1 MRIMDFM
8 SFDLSWF
15 KSLPGILLI
24 LGCFCLII
32 AIILIPTL
40 TRKKDEFEV
49 DLDPKE
55 GEELLNR
62 PEDLG
67 MLSTNQSIPVNTPM
81 QEEIKQEIPAA
92 PSPIMEEIKVD
103 QPVVNTTP
111 IEVEKPQVV
120 EEVVMSEP
128 LVEAPIMQEPLIEEK
143 VELNN
148 KNTNNPVVMPS
159 TLNVDQNI
167 SPLEVKEEQKV
178 EVVLAP
184 ETIPMVTNNNVN
196 LTNVN
201 DMIKTEVIPSVIENV
216 EPIKEKISVKND
228 SFGGEKLLPD
238 DFKIEINERKEAF
251 GGEKLLPDDF
261 KPELEKPHLSNT
273 QSFSLRDIAIQKE
286 QPVESVLPVQHV
298 QPVVNQ
304 TMPLTEDVK
313 QPSLPVIENV
323 PVREETQ
330 KEDIELLEL

>member
-1 MRIMDFM
+1 MKIMDFM

-40 TRKKDEFEV
+40 TKKKDDFEL

-55 GEELLNR
+55 GEELLNKV
-62 PEDLG
+62 ED
-67 MLSTNQSIPVNTPM
+67 IAPVNKTVVSVNKPIV
-81 QEEIKQEIPAA
+81 EEIK
-92 PSPIMEEIKVD
+92 EEVN
-103 QPVVNTTP
+103 PVVQTS
-111 IEVEKPQVV
+111 QVV
-120 EEVVMSEP
+120 EEVKP
-128 LVEAPIMQEPLIEEK
+128 

-148 KNTNNPVVMPS
+148 SFEVKENIALPIVNEPVVEIKPEVKENIVTEIKEEVNPVS
-159 TLNVDQNI
+159 SNLNVLPVEEI
-167 SPLEVKEEQKV
+167 KLEPSMPIVEEVKPLEVNNSFEAKENM
-178 EVVLAP
+178 
-184 ETIPMVTNNNVN
+184 TIP
-196 LTNVN
+196 
-201 DMIKTEVIPSVIENV
+201 EVIPSV
-216 EPIKEKISVKND
+216 EPPVAPVINEEITIKND

-261 KPELEKPHLSNT
+261 KPEIEKPHLSNT

-286 QPVESVLPVQHV
+286 QPVTSEVKEEVIPNIHTFEEVKEEV
-298 QPVVNQ
+298 IPVVE
-304 TMPLTEDVK
+304 PRVEAK
-313 QPSLPVIENV
+313 
-323 PVREETQ
+323 

>member
-92 PSPIMEEIKVD
+92 PSPIMEEIKVE

-111 IEVEKPQVV
+111 IEVEKPKVV

-167 SPLEVKEEQKV
+167 SPLEVKEEPKV

-201 DMIKTEVIPSVIENV
+201 DMIQTEVIPSVVENV
-216 EPIKEKISVKND
+216 EPIKEEISVKND
-228 SFGGEKLLPD
+228 S
-238 DFKIEINERKEAF
+238 F

-286 QPVESVLPVQHV
+286 QPAKSVLPVQHV

-313 QPSLPVIENV
+313 QPSLPVVENV

>member
-1 MRIMDFM
+1 MKIMDFM

-40 TRKKDEFEV
+40 TKKKDDFEL

-55 GEELLNR
+55 GEELLNKV
-62 PEDLG
+62 ED
-67 MLSTNQSIPVNTPM
+67 IAPVNKTVVSVNKPIV
-81 QEEIKQEIPAA
+81 EEIK
-92 PSPIMEEIKVD
+92 EEVN
-103 QPVVNTTP
+103 PVVQTS
-111 IEVEKPQVV
+111 QVV
-120 EEVVMSEP
+120 EEVKP
-128 LVEAPIMQEPLIEEK
+128 

-148 KNTNNPVVMPS
+148 SFEVKENISLPIVNEPVVEIKPEVKENIVTEIKEEVNPVS
-159 TLNVDQNI
+159 SNLNVLPVEEI
-167 SPLEVKEEQKV
+167 KLEPSMPIVEEVKPLEVNNSFEAKENM
-178 EVVLAP
+178 
-184 ETIPMVTNNNVN
+184 TIP
-196 LTNVN
+196 
-201 DMIKTEVIPSVIENV
+201 EVIPSV
-216 EPIKEKISVKND
+216 EPPVTPVINEEITIKND

-261 KPELEKPHLSNT
+261 KPEIEKPHLSNT

-286 QPVESVLPVQHV
+286 QPVTPEVKEEVIPNIHTFEEVKEEV
-298 QPVVNQ
+298 IPVVE
-304 TMPLTEDVK
+304 PRVEAK
-313 QPSLPVIENV
+313 
-323 PVREETQ
+323 

>member
-1 MRIMDFM
+1 MKIMDFM

-40 TRKKDEFEV
+40 TKKKDDFEL

-55 GEELLNR
+55 GEELLNKV
-62 PEDLG
+62 ED
-67 MLSTNQSIPVNTPM
+67 IAPVNKTVVSVNKPIV
-81 QEEIKQEIPAA
+81 EEIK
-92 PSPIMEEIKVD
+92 EEVN
-103 QPVVNTTP
+103 PVVQTS
-111 IEVEKPQVV
+111 QVV
-120 EEVVMSEP
+120 EEVKP
-128 LVEAPIMQEPLIEEK
+128 

-148 KNTNNPVVMPS
+148 SFEVKENISLPIVNEPVVEIKPEVKENIVTEIKEEVNPVS
-159 TLNVDQNI
+159 SNLNVLPVEEI
-167 SPLEVKEEQKV
+167 KLEPSMPIVEEVKPLEVNNSFEAKENM
-178 EVVLAP
+178 
-184 ETIPMVTNNNVN
+184 TIP
-196 LTNVN
+196 
-201 DMIKTEVIPSVIENV
+201 EVIPSV
-216 EPIKEKISVKND
+216 EPPVAPVINEEITIKND

-261 KPELEKPHLSNT
+261 KPEIEKPHLSNT

-286 QPVESVLPVQHV
+286 QPVTSEVKEEVIPNIHTFEEVKEEV
-298 QPVVNQ
+298 IPVVE
-304 TMPLTEDVK
+304 PRVEAK
-313 QPSLPVIENV
+313 
-323 PVREETQ
+323 

>member
-1 MRIMDFM
+1 MKIMDFM

-40 TRKKDEFEV
+40 TKKKDDFEL

-55 GEELLNR
+55 GEELLNKV
-62 PEDLG
+62 ED
-67 MLSTNQSIPVNTPM
+67 IAPVNKTVVSVNKPIV
-81 QEEIKQEIPAA
+81 EEIK
-92 PSPIMEEIKVD
+92 EEVN
-103 QPVVNTTP
+103 PVVQTS
-111 IEVEKPQVV
+111 QVV
-120 EEVVMSEP
+120 EEVKP
-128 LVEAPIMQEPLIEEK
+128 

-148 KNTNNPVVMPS
+148 SFEVKENIALPIVNEPVVEIKPEVKENIVTEIKEEVNPVS
-159 TLNVDQNI
+159 SNLNVLPVEEI
-167 SPLEVKEEQKV
+167 KLEPSMPIVEEVKPLEVNNSFEAKENM
-178 EVVLAP
+178 
-184 ETIPMVTNNNVN
+184 TIP
-196 LTNVN
+196 
-201 DMIKTEVIPSVIENV
+201 EVIPSV
-216 EPIKEKISVKND
+216 EPPVTPVINEEITIKND

-261 KPELEKPHLSNT
+261 KPEIEKPHLSNT

-286 QPVESVLPVQHV
+286 QPVTPEVKEEVI
-298 QPVVNQ
+298 PVVE
-304 TMPLTEDVK
+304 PRVEAK
-313 QPSLPVIENV
+313 
-323 PVREETQ
+323 

>member
-1 MRIMDFM
+1 MKIMDFM

-40 TRKKDEFEV
+40 TKKKDDFEL

-55 GEELLNR
+55 GEELLNKV
-62 PEDLG
+62 ED
-67 MLSTNQSIPVNTPM
+67 IAPVNKTVVSVNKPIV
-81 QEEIKQEIPAA
+81 EEIK
-92 PSPIMEEIKVD
+92 EEVN
-103 QPVVNTTP
+103 PVVQTS
-111 IEVEKPQVV
+111 QVV
-120 EEVVMSEP
+120 EEVKP
-128 LVEAPIMQEPLIEEK
+128 

-148 KNTNNPVVMPS
+148 SFEVKEDIALPIVNEPVVEIKPEVKENIVTEIKEEVNPVS
-159 TLNVDQNI
+159 SNLNVLPVEEI
-167 SPLEVKEEQKV
+167 KLEPSMPIVEEVKPLEVNNSFEAKENM
-178 EVVLAP
+178 
-184 ETIPMVTNNNVN
+184 TIP
-196 LTNVN
+196 
-201 DMIKTEVIPSVIENV
+201 EVIPSV
-216 EPIKEKISVKND
+216 EPPVTPVINEEITIKND

-261 KPELEKPHLSNT
+261 KPEIEKPHLSNT

-286 QPVESVLPVQHV
+286 QPVTSKVKEEVIPNIHTFEEVKEEV
-298 QPVVNQ
+298 IPVVE
-304 TMPLTEDVK
+304 PRVEAK
-313 QPSLPVIENV
+313 
-323 PVREETQ
+323 

>member
-1 MRIMDFM
+1 MKIMDFM

-40 TRKKDEFEV
+40 TKKKDDFEL

-55 GEELLNR
+55 GEELLNKV
-62 PEDLG
+62 ED
-67 MLSTNQSIPVNTPM
+67 IAPVNKTVVSVNKPIV
-81 QEEIKQEIPAA
+81 EEIK
-92 PSPIMEEIKVD
+92 EEVN
-103 QPVVNTTP
+103 PVVQTS
-111 IEVEKPQVV
+111 QVV
-120 EEVVMSEP
+120 EEVKP
-128 LVEAPIMQEPLIEEK
+128 

-148 KNTNNPVVMPS
+148 SFEVKENIALPIVNEPVVAIKPEVKENIVTEIKEEVNPVS
-159 TLNVDQNI
+159 SNLNVLPVEEI
-167 SPLEVKEEQKV
+167 KLEPSMPIVEEVKPLEVNNSFEAKENM
-178 EVVLAP
+178 
-184 ETIPMVTNNNVN
+184 TIP
-196 LTNVN
+196 
-201 DMIKTEVIPSVIENV
+201 EVIPSV
-216 EPIKEKISVKND
+216 EPPVAPVINEEITIKND

-261 KPELEKPHLSNT
+261 KPEIEKPHLSNT

-286 QPVESVLPVQHV
+286 QPVTSEVKEEVI
-298 QPVVNQ
+298 PVVE
-304 TMPLTEDVK
+304 PRVEAK
-313 QPSLPVIENV
+313 
-323 PVREETQ
+323 

>member
-1 MRIMDFM
+1 MKIMDFM

-40 TRKKDEFEV
+40 TKKKDDFEL

-55 GEELLNR
+55 GEELLNKV
-62 PEDLG
+62 ED
-67 MLSTNQSIPVNTPM
+67 IAPVNKTVVSVNKPIV
-81 QEEIKQEIPAA
+81 EEIK
-92 PSPIMEEIKVD
+92 EEVN
-103 QPVVNTTP
+103 PVVQTS
-111 IEVEKPQVV
+111 QVV
-120 EEVVMSEP
+120 EEVKP
-128 LVEAPIMQEPLIEEK
+128 

-148 KNTNNPVVMPS
+148 SFEVKENIALPIVNEPVVEIKPEVKENIVTEIKEEVNPVS
-159 TLNVDQNI
+159 SNLNVLPVEEI
-167 SPLEVKEEQKV
+167 KLEPSMPIVEEVKPLEVNNSFEVKENM
-178 EVVLAP
+178 
-184 ETIPMVTNNNVN
+184 TIP
-196 LTNVN
+196 
-201 DMIKTEVIPSVIENV
+201 EVIPSV
-216 EPIKEKISVKND
+216 EPPVTPVINEEITIKND

-261 KPELEKPHLSNT
+261 KPEIEKPHLSNT

-286 QPVESVLPVQHV
+286 QPVTPEVKEEVIPNIRTFEEVKEEV
-298 QPVVNQ
+298 IPVVE
-304 TMPLTEDVK
+304 PRVEAK
-313 QPSLPVIENV
+313 
-323 PVREETQ
+323 